1 MYGVSRAMK
10 TADHLGPAKL
20 LVVQVEEDSRMD
32 FDRRP
37 FCATSLDPAVLAH
50 RHPSALQPISQPD
63 FIIGLLRVIR
73 EVVCDAMNLPAKFA
87 QAFSYATAETP
98 VKKELRQQHAGR
110 LDKSTRL
117 VQE

>member
-1 MYGVSRAMK
+1 
-10 TADHLGPAKL
+10 
-20 LVVQVEEDSRMD
+20 
-32 FDRRP
+32 
-37 FCATSLDPAVLAH
+37 
-50 RHPSALQPISQPD
+50 
-63 FIIGLLRVIR
+63 
-73 EVVCDAMNLPAKFA
+73 MNLPAKFA